1 MLGGFLS
8 LEDYYAARGMKYK
21 DEVRRIAANIRLARE
36 TAKEF
41 GVPAEAVFQ
50 NLK

>member
-1 MLGGFLS
+1 
-8 LEDYYAARGMKYK
+8 MKYK
-21 DEVRRIAANIRLARE
+21 DEVRRIAANIKLALE